1 MPWNISLKLVS
12 DSNFN
17 TGIDCLERICLVI
30 LKPQL
35 DESKEQLDVMEL
47 CQWGLALPGE
57 LFSHLS
63 QIVLDFFACV
73 LILVLC
79 TFQFALKGA
88 EATSVCFV
96 IRYSTSFL

>member
-1 MPWNISLKLVS
+1 MVS

-57 LFSHLS
+57 LFSHSS
-63 QIVLDFFACV
+63 QIVLDFFCMCV
-73 LILVLC
+73 DLGSLYLPIC
-79 TFQFALKGA
+79 TQRGRSNFSLF
-88 EATSVCFV
+88 CN
-96 IRYSTSFL
+96 

>member
-1 MPWNISLKLVS
+1 MPWSISLKLVS

-17 TGIDCLERICLVI
+17 IGIDCLERICLAI

-47 CQWGLALPGE
+47 CQWGLALPGV
-57 LFSHLS
+57 LFSHSS
-63 QIVLDFFACV
+63 QIVLDFFAYV

-79 TFQFALKGA
+79 AFQFALEGA
-88 EATSVCFV
+88 EVTSVCFV
-96 IRYSTSFL
+96 VRYSALFL